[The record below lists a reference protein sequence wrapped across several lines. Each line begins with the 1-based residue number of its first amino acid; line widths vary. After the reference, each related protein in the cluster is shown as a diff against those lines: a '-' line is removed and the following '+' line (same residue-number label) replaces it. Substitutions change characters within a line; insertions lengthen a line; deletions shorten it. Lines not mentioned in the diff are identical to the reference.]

1 MSLCIQGA
9 NFYSKLL
16 EIISADLLTCR
27 MLTMYVIKSMFTVF
41 GMIELLRNLI
51 CFEKKNLQRKPI
63 ISKKKKK
70 ASLIRIFDKEYNIYF
85 GFINIHIVGNP
96 QSVLL
101 LLHCTQEVREVR
113 PTVQGFLGCNIF
125 MEYQFSIEYKY

>member
-1 MSLCIQGA
+1 
-9 NFYSKLL
+9 
-16 EIISADLLTCR
+16 

-70 ASLIRIFDKEYNIYF
+70 KASLIRIFDKEYNIPVHF

>member
-1 MSLCIQGA
+1 
-9 NFYSKLL
+9 
-16 EIISADLLTCR
+16 
-27 MLTMYVIKSMFTVF
+27 MFTVF
-41 GMIELLRNLI
+41 GMIE
-51 CFEKKNLQRKPI
+51 QRKPI
-63 ISKKKKK
+63 ISKKKKKKK
-70 ASLIRIFDKEYNIYF
+70 ASLIRIFDKEYNIHF

-101 LLHCTQEVREVR
+101 LLHCTQEVREAR